1 MGSRSTV
8 LRMAWLFV
16 CSLLFALLL
25 LRNPAA
31 DAASTEHERLLEG
44 AKKEGR
50 LILYTG
56 MDTEEA
62 NQYANEFSKRYP
74 FVKPEAFRSSGEKVQ
89 ARFLI
94 EHRANV
100 HNADIFQASI
110 VQVYQLKNA
119 GLLGKYVS
127 DESSVYPE
135 GFKDPLGYWTAFYLI
150 PYVIGYNTKLISIKD
165 APSSY
170 EDLLHPKWRGQIGL
184 ETEEYQWFY
193 HLMQIL
199 GKEKGIDFM
208 RRLAGQNLQMRKGHT
223 LLAQLVAAGEMA
235 LAVVVYSNRVE
246 RMRMSGAPIDWVRFK
261 GPTITAIN
269 AISIPEKAP
278 HPNAAKLFVDF
289 VLSRE
294 GQNLL
299 RGLRRI
305 PARPDVLPD
314 PPSLTKGLNL
324 YAARPEGMIENYNE
338 TVTRFDETFN
348 KAH

>member
-1 MGSRSTV
+1 MGLRSIVSRTACRSVRTS
-8 LRMAWLFV
+8 LFV
-16 CSLLFALLL
+16 AVLFCSPIAYG
-25 LRNPAA
+25 ASA
-31 DAASTEHERLLEG
+31 DREKLLEG
-44 AKKEGR
+44 AKKEGK
-50 LILYTG
+50 LVLYTG
-56 MDTEEA
+56 MDVEEA
-62 NQYANEFSKRYP
+62 NQYTKEFTKKYP
-74 FVKPEAFRSSGEKVQ
+74 FIKPDVFRSSGEKVQ
-89 ARFLI
+89 AKFLV

-100 HNADIFQASI
+100 HNADIFQTSI

-119 GLLGKYVS
+119 GLLAKYIS
-127 DESSVYPE
+127 EESAAYTE

-150 PYVIGYNTKLISIKD
+150 PYVIGYNTKLVSAKD
-165 APSSY
+165 APNSY
-170 EDLLHPKWRGQIGL
+170 EELLNPKWKGQIGL

-193 HLMQIL
+193 HLVQIL
-199 GKEKGIDFM
+199 GKEKGQDYM
-208 RRLAGQNLQMRKGHT
+208 RRLAGQTLQMRKGHT

-246 RMRMSGAPIDWVRFK
+246 RMKSSGAPIDWVRFK

-289 VLSRE
+289 VLSSE

-324 YAARPEGMIENYNE
+324 YAARPEGMIESYNE
-338 TVTRFDETFN
+338 TVTRFDEIFN
-348 KAH
+348 KAK

>member
-1 MGSRSTV
+1 MPPRTTKWRTV
-8 LRMAWLFV
+8 CRYF
-16 CSLLFALLL
+16 CLLL
-25 LRNPAA
+25 GVVPWFRITLAIGASA
-31 DAASTEHERLLEG
+31 DGQQVFEG
-44 AKKEGR
+44 AKREGR
-50 LILYTG
+50 LVLYTG
-56 MDTEEA
+56 MDVEEA
-62 NQYANEFSKRYP
+62 SQYTKEFTKKYP
-74 FVKPEAFRSSGEKVQ
+74 FIKTEVFRSSGEKVQ

-100 HNADIFQASI
+100 HNADVFQTSI

-119 GLLGKYVS
+119 GLLAKYIS
-127 DESSVYPE
+127 EESAAYPE
-135 GFKDPLGYWTAFYLI
+135 FKDPLGYWTAFYLI
-150 PYVIGYNTKLISIKD
+150 PYVIGYNTKLVPAKD
-165 APSSY
+165 APTSY
-170 EDLLHPKWRGQIGL
+170 EDLLNPKWKNQIGL

-193 HLMQIL
+193 HLVQVL
-199 GKEKGIDFM
+199 GREKGLDYM
-208 RRLAGQNLQMRKGHT
+208 KRLAGQTLQMRKGHT

-246 RMRMSGAPIDWVRFK
+246 RMRMTGAPIDWVRFK

-289 VLSRE
+289 VLSKE

-305 PARPDVLPD
+305 PARRDVLPD

-324 YAARPEGMIENYNE
+324 YAARPEGMIESYNE
-338 TVTRFDETFN
+338 TVTRFDEIFN
-348 KAH
+348 RAK